1 MNLYDDHQ
9 LEGAK
14 RYMEEGNHHQALSM
28 LEKLLKQYPKHGEI
42 KALTL
47 KTKKLSALRV
57 PVVIVPELAVA
68 RHIKTKNEEIMVG
81 KKRVVGDESHPS
93 WWRKFF

>member
-1 MNLYDDHQ
+1 MNLYDDNQ

-28 LEKLLKQYPKHGEI
+28 LEKLLKQYPKHEEV

-47 KTKKLSALRV
+47 KAGKLSALRV
-57 PVVIVPELAVA
+57 PVVI
-68 RHIKTKNEEIMVG
+68 KTKNEEIVVG
-81 KKRVVGDESHPS
+81 KKRVVGDENHPS

>member
-14 RYMEEGNHHQALSM
+14 GYMETGNYHKALSA
-28 LEKLLKQYPKHGEI
+28 LEKLLKQYPKYGEI

-47 KTKKLSALRV
+47 KARKLSALHV
-57 PVVIVPELAVA
+57 PVV
-68 RHIKTKNEEIMVG
+68 IKTKNEEIVLG
-81 KKRVVGDESHPS
+81 KQEAVEDKSHPS

>member
-47 KTKKLSALRV
+47 KAKKLSALRV
-57 PVVIVPELAVA
+57 PVVI
-68 RHIKTKNEEIMVG
+68 KTKNEEIVVG
-81 KKRVVGDESHPS
+81 KKRVVGDENHPS